1 MKEGTLPC
9 NEIVR
14 PLSKKADTY
23 DEGSLPNHSF
33 QNQVFLYQTE
43 KNKPSNF

>member
-1 MKEGTLPC
+1 MKKGTLPC

-33 QNQVFLYQTE
+33 
-43 KNKPSNF
+43 

>member
-1 MKEGTLPC
+1 MKKGTLPC

-23 DEGSLPNHSF
+23 DEGTRVGLHNHLF
-33 QNQVFLYQTE
+33 
-43 KNKPSNF
+43 